1 MNRIPHETIS
11 EGVDPKSTNACW
23 ITSALNAYEGRLV
36 RYANSMVGDINIARE
51 IIQESFLK
59 LCRQQQSEIEPHL
72 PSWLFRVSRNLAIDH
87 LRKEKRMKTSNLQ
100 TIDELVA
107 NRRPQSNAHDT
118 VVNSETNRSIQTQ
131 VQQLPPSQQ
140 EVIRLRF
147 ENQMS
152 YKQIADI
159 TGHTTGNVGFLLHT
173 AIHKLRGALCES

>member
-1 MNRIPHETIS
+1 
-11 EGVDPKSTNACW
+11 
-23 ITSALNAYEGRLV
+23 
-36 RYANSMVGDINIARE
+36 MVGDINIARE

-59 LCRQQQSEIEPHL
+59 LCRQQESEIEPLL

-100 TIDELVA
+100 TIDEWVA
-107 NRRPQSNAHDT
+107 DRRPYPDAHEK
-118 VVNSETNRSIQTQ
+118 VVNSETNQSIQIQ

-147 ENQMS
+147 ENQLS
-152 YKQIADI
+152 YRQIADI
-159 TGHTTGNVGFLLHT
+159 TGHTPTNVGFLLHT